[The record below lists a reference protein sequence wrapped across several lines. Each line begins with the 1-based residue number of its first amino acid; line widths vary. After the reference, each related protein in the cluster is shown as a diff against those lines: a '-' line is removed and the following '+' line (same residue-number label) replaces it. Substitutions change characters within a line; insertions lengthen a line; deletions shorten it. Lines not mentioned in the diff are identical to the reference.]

1 MHEREI
7 SSKNLLKIIGS
18 IYSTRKFE
26 EVNYD
31 FDNCMKINKKK
42 IEVYLVT
49 K

>member
-1 MHEREI
+1 MHEHEI

-31 FDNCMKINKKK
+31 ILTIAWKKIDKKK
-42 IEVYLVT
+42 
-49 K
+49 